1 MAAHRVQIGYARAY
15 EALRP
20 VPKPQAP
27 DSHSLIL
34 SPLTSYLLLLHCST
48 PHCQELRFSEEYVP
62 RILCVVSCNC
72 MKFNMSKGKAIDN
85 DREEAIQAAGAQAG
99 TSE

>member
-1 MAAHRVQIGYARAY
+1 MKRLGQFQN
-15 EALRP
+15 LRP
-20 VPKPQAP
+20 
-27 DSHSLIL
+27 LIL
-34 SPLTSYLLLLHCST
+34 IPRFLVPWRHTFCYYIAAP